1 MIAPET
7 RTRPAL
13 LTGAACLV
21 IVVAGLRAA
30 GDILVQ
36 VLLAL
41 FIAIVCYPVQSALR
55 RRGLPTFVAV
65 LGVVALVLIL
75 LFALVWIVAGAVA
88 EFSAASERYEE
99 RLSSL
104 VADAAGTAEAL
115 GLDLGEESVEGL
127 LDTGTVF
134 RFARSVAGSA
144 TATLSSVLVV
154 VFIVVFMLLEA
165 GGIPEKL
172 RRASGDPE
180 ADMASFRAML
190 DQVHRYLAVKT
201 AVGLATGVLVGIL
214 CALMGVD
221 FAVLWGLTAFL
232 LNFIPNVGSILA
244 AAPAVL
250 VALVQLGAGPA
261 AGLAAGYLAINMT
274 MGNVIE
280 PRLTGASLGLSPLV
294 VIVSLI
300 FWSWLWGPV
309 GMLLSVPLTTVVKI
323 CLESREDLR
332 PIAVL
337 LGPADDGSG

>member
-1 MIAPET
+1 
-7 RTRPAL
+7 
-13 LTGAACLV
+13 
-21 IVVAGLRAA
+21 
-30 GDILVQ
+30 
-36 VLLAL
+36 
-41 FIAIVCYPVQSALR
+41 
-55 RRGLPTFVAV
+55 
-65 LGVVALVLIL
+65 
-75 LFALVWIVAGAVA
+75 
-88 EFSAASERYEE
+88 
-99 RLSSL
+99 
-104 VADAAGTAEAL
+104 
-115 GLDLGEESVEGL
+115 
-127 LDTGTVF
+127 
-134 RFARSVAGSA
+134 
-144 TATLSSVLVV
+144 
-154 VFIVVFMLLEA
+154 
-165 GGIPEKL
+165 
-172 RRASGDPE
+172 
-180 ADMASFRAML
+180 
-190 DQVHRYLAVKT
+190 
-201 AVGLATGVLVGIL
+201 VLVGIL